1 MRLRTTQDAHL
12 RIARCKFYHCCGC
25 LQTPLHTSAHSPGR
39 CLRIVFFLSSF
50 VFFSLSG
57 SLHQARN
64 YNDKIPIDP
73 NQKEP
78 NIASFHSLTAPL
90 VRVRGEPKT
99 SRGAPKRFLK
109 KQVPPIWKFCYPLCN
124 IPILYYTTLSPSHL
138 GLCNTGRDIITLFLP
153 ENHLPKH
160 NNKWRRLT

>member
-90 VRVRGEPKT
+90 VRVRGEPQDISWCSKEILEKASST
-99 SRGAPKRFLK
+99 DLK
-109 KQVPPIWKFCYPLCN
+109 VLLPSLQYPHPL
-124 IPILYYTTLSPSHL
+124 LY
-138 GLCNTGRDIITLFLP
+138 NP
-153 ENHLPKH
+153 EP
-160 NNKWRRLT
+160 